1 MKNTF
6 SLLFYLKKPKNYVAG
21 SMPIY
26 MRITVD
32 GVPKELSTG
41 KQCEPDR
48 WNAKTLR
55 LDGKKEDARTINC
68 HLKTIEDK
76 VDQAHTDLFK
86 AGHEINAL
94 SLKNKYLG
102 VEEEEHTLITAIQD
116 HNDKV
121 KALIG
126 KGFTQGTL
134 TKYNTTLKHTKSF
147 IMYKFKLTDVVLDKV
162 DNYFIS
168 EFDFYLRSKC
178 GCENNAAVKHLKNLG
193 KVIRICLA
201 NRWMTYDP
209 FSGHKNKIT
218 KVQQVILTPSDI
230 QAIYEKDFAIERL
243 RIVRDAFI
251 FCCYTGMSFIDL
263 VELKKGEIIKG
274 VDGSLWII
282 KKRHKTGIPCNV
294 PMLPVALEIM
304 ERYTDHPLCA
314 NSGLVL
320 PMNSNQK
327 MNAYLKEVAD
337 LSGVEKHLTFKVARV
352 AFATTVTMANGIPIE
367 SVSKMLGHT
376 SIKTTQIYAK
386 IMDNK
391 VGEDMEVLKNKSVA
405 A

>member
-6 SLLFYLKKPKNYVAG
+6 SLLFYMKKPKNYVSG
-21 SMPIY
+21 SVPIY

-41 KQCEPDR
+41 KQCEPER

-86 AGHEINAL
+86 AGQEITAL

-102 VEEEEHTLITAIQD
+102 VEEEAHTIITAIQD

-147 IMYKFKLTDVVLDKV
+147 IMYKFKLSDVVLHKV

-193 KVIRICLA
+193 KVIRICLS

-209 FSGHKNKIT
+209 FSGRKNKIT
-218 KVQQVILTPSDI
+218 KVQQVILSPSDI
-230 QAIYEKDFAIERL
+230 HAIYNKDFSIERL
-243 RIVRDAFI
+243 QIVRDAFI

-263 VELKKGEIIKG
+263 VELKKSEIIKG

-294 PMLPVALEIM
+294 PMLPVPLEIM
-304 ERYTDHPLCA
+304 ERYTDHPICA
-314 NSGLVL
+314 NSDLVL

-337 LSGVEKHLTFKVARV
+337 LSGVGKHLTFKVARV
-352 AFATTVTMANGIPIE
+352 AFATTITMANGIPIE

-386 IMDNK
+386 ILDNK
-391 VGEDMEVLKNKSVA
+391 VGEDMEVLKNKVVA

>member
-41 KQCEPDR
+41 KQCDPER

-86 AGHEINAL
+86 AGQEITAL

-102 VEEEEHTLITAIQD
+102 VEEEAHTLITAIQD

-147 IMYKFKLTDVVLDKV
+147 ILYKFKLTDVVLDKV

-230 QAIYEKDFAIERL
+230 QTIYNKEFAIERL

-263 VELKKGEIIKG
+263 VELKKSEIING

-304 ERYTDHPLCA
+304 ERYADHPLCVD
-314 NSGLVL
+314 SGLVL

-367 SVSKMLGHT
+367 SVSKILGHT

-391 VGEDMEVLKNKSVA
+391 VGEDMEILKKKPVA

>member
-21 SMPIY
+21 AMPIY

-41 KQCEPDR
+41 KQCEPER
-48 WNAKTLR
+48 WNPKTNR
-55 LDGKKEDARTINC
+55 IDGKKEEAKIINC

-76 VDQAHTDLFK
+76 MDQAHTDLFK
-86 AGHEINAL
+86 AGQEVTAETL
-94 SLKNKYLG
+94 RNKYLG
-102 VEEEEHTLITAIQD
+102 AEEKAHTLINAIQK
-116 HNDKV
+116 HNDKI

-126 KGFTQGTL
+126 NGFAQGTL

-147 IMYKFKLTDVVLDKV
+147 ILHQFKVPDIRLDKV
-162 DNYFIS
+162 DNYFIT

-209 FSGHKNKIT
+209 FMAHKNKIT
-218 KVQQVILTPSDI
+218 KVQQVILTPTDI
-230 QAIYEKDFAIERL
+230 QAIYEKELAIERL

-251 FCCYTGMSFIDL
+251 FCCYTGLSFIDL
-263 VELKKGEIIKG
+263 LELKKSEIIDG

-294 PMLPVALEIM
+294 PLLPVALEIFR
-304 ERYTDHPLCA
+304 RYGNHPLCVD
-314 NSGLVL
+314 SGLVL
-320 PMNSNQK
+320 PINSNQK

-337 LSGVEKHLTFKVARV
+337 LSGVDKHLTFKVARV
-352 AFATTVTMANGIPIE
+352 AFATTVTMGNGIPIE

-386 IMDNK
+386 IMDKK
-391 VGEDMEVLKNKSVA
+391 VGEDMKALKNKTVA

>member
-6 SLLFYLKKPKNYVAG
+6 SLLFYLKRPKNYVAG

-32 GVPKELSTG
+32 GGLKELSTG
-41 KQCEPDR
+41 KQCEPER
-48 WNAKTLR
+48 WNPKTLR
-55 LDGKKEDARTINC
+55 LDGKKEDAKTINC

-76 VDQAHTDLFK
+76 IDQAHTDLFK
-86 AGHEINAL
+86 AGEEITAL

-102 VEEEEHTLITAIQD
+102 IHEVAHTLITAIQD

-147 IMYKFKLTDVVLDKV
+147 ILYKYKLQDLILDKV

-218 KVQQVILTPSDI
+218 KVQQVILSPSDI
-230 QAIYEKDFAIERL
+230 QAIYDKDFAIERL

-263 VELKKGEIIKG
+263 VELKKSEIIKG

-294 PMLPVALEIM
+294 PMLPVPLEIM

-314 NSGLVL
+314 NSDLVL

-352 AFATTVTMANGIPIE
+352 AFATTITMANGIPIE

-391 VGEDMEVLKNKSVA
+391 VGEDMEVLKNKVVA